1 MKNTGN
7 SLVPVIIAITACL
20 ITVIIAVHSTSS
32 AKKYK
37 TQNEQKLQNVLS
49 TMVKISNRLNAISNK
64 LYSAQPKFIVKSS
77 GNSSESGDQTKD
89 WLNLLDSD
97 LDKMEN
103 LLAKTGIDQLATNK
117 NVSAEMLGEMVE
129 EYAQQKKE
137 KDFKEMLKQTNAEFH
152 KADKEKYD
160 EKITALYDKAKFRW
174 RNRNN
179 KESEKAFNTMLK
191 EYPDSYATGMLIAE
205 KAISSGFRNNLNDAE
220 KYYNMLSENK
230 NFDNIVVDWGIEARP
245 AIQYGLANKYIEQK
259 RYDDA
264 KKMIDDLQ
272 QYGNNDD
279 YIFVRSGRR
288 GRGMSWQPKSD
299 VINSL
304 NKKLSETK

>member
-1 MKNTGN
+1 MKNSQQ
-7 SLVPVIIAITACL
+7 SLVPVIITVSACL
-20 ITVIIAVHSTSS
+20 IAVIIAFHSIGVTKDLRIKS
-32 AKKYK
+32 
-37 TQNEQKLQNVLS
+37 EQDFQKIFS
-49 TMVKISNRLNAISNK
+49 TLVKISNRLNSISNK
-64 LYSAQPKFIVKSS
+64 LYSSQPKFIAKTSDNS
-77 GNSSESGDQTKD
+77 GGQTKD

-97 LDKMEN
+97 LGKMEN
-103 LLAKTGIDQLATNK
+103 LLAKTGIDQLATNESV
-117 NVSAEMLGEMVE
+117 NASMLSEMVE

-137 KDFKEMLKQTNAEFH
+137 SDFKEMLKKNNDEFH

-205 KAISSGFRNNLNDAE
+205 KAISSGFRNNLDDAE

-245 AIQYGLANKYIEQK
+245 AIQYGLANKYIEQN

-264 KKMIDDLQ
+264 KKLIDDLQ
-272 QYGNNDD
+272 QYGSDDD

-288 GRGMSWQPKSD
+288 GRGMSWKPKSD
-299 VINSL
+299 VISSL
-304 NKKLSETK
+304 NKKLSEMK